1 MTLCGNG
8 DRLPVIIPVNMM
20 RLFAKRTTPSDRLP
34 TRLAVGVVIA
44 LCIAILASAVFTY
57 ATFLRL
63 RSSYLANRGRE
74 ISAAIEAQARG
85 PGRRNNPAFW
95 QTLLESAY
103 ETYSGSVASLALVD
117 HTGKVLAS
125 AGDTPRDDGDL
136 YIFEEPLPQPRS
148 PHSEARPAV
157 AGWKIRVGLQLS
169 ETDFIKRQATL
180 QLVVSGLAVV
190 ALFALSM
197 TLLRML
203 SRFLEL
209 KMREGEEK
217 QLKSLG
223 IMAASLAHEIRN
235 PIGAMKG
242 LTQLAQEDLPP
253 DHSAQ
258 PQLKTVVSEA
268 ERLEKLVTDLLDFAH
283 AREPQIREFQLSDV
297 IAGITTMVQPRLE
310 ASNVALRISATFD
323 SPIRSDP
330 DGLKQVLLNTIMNA
344 IEATPPGGTVELK
357 AFDGNNDDLVVQIDD
372 SGKGLGESSPNEL
385 FEPFTTKKARGTG
398 LGLAVSKQIMD
409 RLHGSLELEN
419 LPQGGARC
427 SIRIPRLPSGADK

>member
-1 MTLCGNG
+1 
-8 DRLPVIIPVNMM
+8 
-20 RLFAKRTTPSDRLP
+20 
-34 TRLAVGVVIA
+34 
-44 LCIAILASAVFTY
+44 
-57 ATFLRL
+57 
-63 RSSYLANRGRE
+63 
-74 ISAAIEAQARG
+74 
-85 PGRRNNPAFW
+85 
-95 QTLLESAY
+95 
-103 ETYSGSVASLALVD
+103 
-117 HTGKVLAS
+117 
-125 AGDTPRDDGDL
+125 L